1 MIVVA
6 RETGCGGKHTGGVL
20 NTDDTAVPGAIRQT
34 EKFPVLGK
42 HSSFLVHPLTSAF
55 CTEELDVI

>member
-1 MIVVA
+1 M
-6 RETGCGGKHTGGVL
+6 GKHTGGVL
-20 NTDDTAVPGAIRQT
+20 SADDSSFPGAIRQT

-42 HSSFLVHPLTSAF
+42 YSSFLVHPLTSAF